1 MSAQSFRQYW
11 KGRVPAVLLL
21 LAVLVIW
28 QIAADIVR
36 IPHILP
42 GPAAIIAKT
51 WELRHTLFLV
61 QLPYTF
67 FSVLAGWGLAIL
79 FAVLLAVLMSRSALL
94 EDMIYPVLLVIQTVP
109 VMCIAPLF
117 VLWFG
122 YTASGR
128 ILVVV
133 LSTFF
138 GIALDTFDGFREVDQ
153 GRMELMKSFGAG
165 RLAIFLR
172 LEVPSALPRFVT
184 GLKMTLPW
192 AVVDSA
198 VAEWLGATRGLGY
211 FSKRMVTHMDGP
223 GVFAPILVLCL
234 VTIAGMVLLDLLD
247 RRIAGHRNAL

>member
-1 MSAQSFRQYW
+1 MNAQSFRQYW
-11 KGRVPAVLLL
+11 KDRVPAAFLL

-28 QIAADIVR
+28 QIAADIIR

-42 GPAAIIAKT
+42 GPSAIIAKT
-51 WELRHTLFLV
+51 WALRRTLFLV

-67 FSVLAGWGLAIL
+67 FSVLAGWGMAIL
-79 FAVLLAVLMSRSALL
+79 FAVLLAVLMSRSSLL

-128 ILVVV
+128 ILVIV

-138 GIALDTFDGFREVDQ
+138 GIALNTFDGFREVDR
-153 GRMELMKSFGAG
+153 GRMELMESFGAG
-165 RLAIFLR
+165 RLQIFLR
-172 LEVPSALPRFVT
+172 LEVPSALPRFLT

-234 VTIAGMVLLDLLD
+234 VTIAGMAVIDLLD
-247 RRIAGHRNAL
+247 RRIAGHRSAL